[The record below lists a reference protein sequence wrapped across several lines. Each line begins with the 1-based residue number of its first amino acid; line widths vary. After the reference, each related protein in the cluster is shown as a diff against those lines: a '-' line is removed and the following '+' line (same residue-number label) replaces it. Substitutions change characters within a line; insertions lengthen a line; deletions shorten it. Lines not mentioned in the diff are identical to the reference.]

1 MTSAAVLLRR
11 HSLRVTPQR
20 LLLVDIAQGLQGHFT
35 AEQIHHH
42 ILSVYPS
49 VSLVSVYRS
58 LETLRELG
66 LVTRTILGDVAA
78 SYEWVSEV
86 RHHHLVCTVCGVHM
100 EMDDRELDDLRGRLR
115 VGYHFQA
122 ALDHLAIFGR
132 CAGCAAS
139 GSSDETS
146 VKVEYPGR

>member
-20 LLLVDIAQGLQGHFT
+20 LLLVDIAQGFQGHFT

-42 ILSVYPS
+42 MLSVYPS
-49 VSLVSVYRS
+49 VSLVSVYRG

-66 LVTRTILGDVAA
+66 LVTRTSLGNVAA

-86 RHHHLVCTVCGVHM
+86 RHHHLVCTGCGVHID
-100 EMDDRELDDLRGRLR
+100 MDDRELDDLRDRLNM
-115 VGYHFQA
+115 GYHFQA

-139 GSSDETS
+139 SAPNEAPASTEWD
-146 VKVEYPGR
+146 R

>member
-20 LLLVDIAQGLQGHFT
+20 LLLVDIAQGFQGHFT

-42 ILSVYPS
+42 MLSVYPS
-49 VSLVSVYRS
+49 VSLVSVYRG

-66 LVTRTILGDVAA
+66 LVTRTSLGNVAA
-78 SYEWVSEV
+78 SYEWVSAV
-86 RHHHLVCTVCGVHM
+86 RHHHLVCTGCGVHI
-100 EMDDRELDDLRGRLR
+100 EMDDRELDDLRGKLSA
-115 VGYHFQA
+115 GYRFQA

-132 CAGCAAS
+132 CAGCAAA
-139 GSSDETS
+139 GPEAEPTS
-146 VKVEYPGR
+146 PTDWDV

>member
-20 LLLVDIAQGLQGHFT
+20 LLLVDIAQGFQGHFT

-42 ILSVYPS
+42 MLSVYPS
-49 VSLVSVYRS
+49 VSLVSVYRG

-66 LVTRTILGDVAA
+66 LVTRTSLGNVAA

-86 RHHHLVCTVCGVHM
+86 RHHHLVCTGCGVHI
-100 EMDDRELDDLRGRLR
+100 EMDDRELDDLRGRLNT
-115 VGYHFQA
+115 GYHFQA

-132 CAGCAAS
+132 CAGCAAATTPNEAPAS
-139 GSSDETS
+139 TDWD
-146 VKVEYPGR
+146 R